1 MPNTITDITYGI
13 PAEVWPRDYS
23 QVEASLMF
31 WRKEQIPVKV
41 TMEDGQVFCMYVQGT
56 MSSRNKVDL
65 CPAPFDKDNR
75 VRLPLERISTIE
87 SGVNDAVTHDFVG
100 RVTVHPDYVDNR
112 PSRRDFF
119 KICRQAHENHKS
131 VRVYMADG
139 REIEGVSL
147 GVDACQVTLAVGNG
161 RKMIVL
167 FDWVE
172 RILPF

>member
-1 MPNTITDITYGI
+1 MTITHITYGI

-23 QVEASLMF
+23 NVEKSLMF
-31 WRKEQIPVKV
+31 WRKSLIPVRV

-65 CPAPFDKDNR
+65 CPAPFDKENR
-75 VRLPLERISTIE
+75 IRLPLERISTIE
-87 SGVNDAVTHDFVG
+87 SGVTEGIAHDFTG
-100 RVTVHPDYVDNR
+100 RQTVHPDYVDNR

-119 KICRQAHENHKS
+119 KICRKAHENQKS

-147 GVDACQVTLAVGNG
+147 GVDASQVTMKISKHA
-161 RKMIVL
+161 RMIAL

>member
-23 QVEASLMF
+23 NVEKSLIF
-31 WRKEQIPVKV
+31 WRKSLIPVRV
-41 TMEDGQVFCMYVQGT
+41 TMEDGKMFSMYIHGLL
-56 MSSRNKVDL
+56 SARNKLDL
-65 CPAPFDKDNR
+65 SPTPWDKKNR
-75 VRLPLERISTIE
+75 IRVPLERVSTIE
-87 SGVNDAVTHDFVG
+87 SGADDVDISFIG
-100 RVTVHPDYVDNR
+100 RLTISNEDEVNR

-119 KICRQAHENHKS
+119 KICRQAHEAQKS
-131 VRVYMADG
+131 IRVYMADG

-147 GVDACQVTLAVGNG
+147 GVDACQVTMRVGEQT
-161 RKMIVL
+161 RMIVF